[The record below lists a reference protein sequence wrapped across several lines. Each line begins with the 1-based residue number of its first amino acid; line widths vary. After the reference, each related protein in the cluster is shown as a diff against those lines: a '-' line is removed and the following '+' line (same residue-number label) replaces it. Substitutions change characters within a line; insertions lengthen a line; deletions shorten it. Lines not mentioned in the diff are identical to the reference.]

1 MPSDLI
7 TAKLKTG
14 ITDGISIYK
23 DQAAEIDLADFV
35 DLKRI
40 TGQSLT
46 YPYTGNPI
54 SQDGGV
60 LAGKSVSKISSG
72 ENHTIV
78 LNSDGSLAAFGR
90 NLYGQL
96 GNSSTSNSNT
106 PVEVITGGA
115 LSLENITRI
124 KCGYDALYATSY
136 ALSADGDFFGWGFLS
151 NANSTVA
158 SPVYL
163 TAGVLDFAV
172 TGTDYWTHY
181 RVVRKSDGLYY
192 NRRVTSNI
200 TEYSLFQSNQVAALS
215 GKTITQLEGSATA
228 VYALC
233 SDGTIF
239 RVASFNDNF
248 SSVTLNG
255 ALTGKTVSRLV
266 GGIDRIFAICTD
278 GTIAGLGANT
288 YGKLGNGNAIGQTTW
303 AAVSMT
309 GALAGKTI
317 TDVSVG
323 MEHTLFLCSD
333 GTVAAVGRN
342 ANGQLGNGTTLNST
356 TAVKVFAGGHL
367 NGKTPIAVEAGGYH
381 SSVITSDGNLFTWGS
396 DSFGQ
401 LGNGSPLANSTM
413 PVPVLKDSFTRY
425 NNHIRFTSV
434 SMPDGLSFDGNLV
447 ETANIIGAPTETGTQ
462 NALIKIELSD
472 FTLYNPIPASGNLYQ
487 VEGTTYLTVPFIVNE
502 APTSLDPVF
511 TSIIANSDITIGAFE
526 NRTIYLMARQN
537 LNWVQW
543 HVESPP
549 PGMDFVEGNRIAGT
563 PNLYGEYEVTI
574 KLSYRTDWS
583 SPLID
588 EQKTITI
595 TVEKGR
601 SEIDLTG
608 LDAPWNGQAYV
619 LSTGM
624 QVGTATNLQIR
635 ATNDPESFTATGLPA
650 GLTINNSGLISG
662 TPTAAGIY
670 LLTLTATNNVGTG
683 TSKTLR
689 VNVAAASTAPT
700 PPPVFLENGGV
711 DVFMD
716 LQTRELSLTPPK
728 AEATIASGATVV
740 NSTKDKP
747 LLIKSGEILWLNL
760 RFTKGTKSVD
770 PEPTA
775 MRFGVASK
783 IGGPLLMEGD
793 AFTKVGTGSSA
804 YYKMRVVGVAAE
816 FGALI
821 DDYYDEDA
829 VEQID
834 AEGKVEASN
843 ETDIKGLSELKV
855 TTGTGES
862 ISDIR
867 SDTMEVVIKKSL
879 LG

>member
-23 DQAAEIDLADFV
+23 DQTSEINLANFV

-40 TGQSLT
+40 TGESLT

-72 ENHTIV
+72 EYHTIV
-78 LNSDGSLAAFGR
+78 LNSDGSLAAFGS
-90 NLYGQL
+90 NVYGQL
-96 GNSSTSNSNT
+96 GNNSNSNSNNT
-106 PVEVITGGA
+106 PVEVITYGA

-124 KCGYDALYATSY
+124 KCGYDAPYSTSY
-136 ALSADGDFFGWGFLS
+136 ALSADGDFFGWGRLS
-151 NANSTVA
+151 GSNHPTPAL
-158 SPVYL
+158 L
-163 TAGVLDFAV
+163 TTGVLDFAV
-172 TGTDYWTHY
+172 SGTDFLIHY

-192 NRRVTSNI
+192 NIRTSSSI
-200 TEYSLFQSNQVAALS
+200 TVYSAFPSNQVAALS

-239 RVASFNDNF
+239 RINSPVDNF

-356 TAVKVFAGGHL
+356 TAVKVFAVGHL

-401 LGNGSPLANSTM
+401 LGNGSPLANSSI
-413 PVPVLKDSFTRY
+413 PVLVLKDSFTRY
-425 NNHIRFTSV
+425 SNHIRFTSV

-487 VEGTTYLTVPFIVNE
+487 VEGTTYLTVPFIVEE

-511 TSIIANSDITIGAFE
+511 SEMIANDDITIRAFE

-537 LNWVQW
+537 VNWARW
-543 HVESPP
+543 LVENPP
-549 PGMDFVEGNRIAGT
+549 PGMSFVDGDQITGT
-563 PNLYGEYEVTI
+563 PNIYGEYNVTI
-574 KLSYRTDWS
+574 KLTYRMDWS

-588 EQKTITI
+588 EEKTITI
-595 TVEKGR
+595 TVEKSR
-601 SEIDLTG
+601 PEIDLTE
-608 LDAPWNGQAYV
+608 LDTTWNGQAHI
-619 LSTGM
+619 LSSSI

-635 ATNDPESFTATGLPA
+635 ATNEPDSFTATGLPA
-650 GLTINNSGLISG
+650 GLTINSSGLISG

-670 LLTLTATNNVGTG
+670 LVTLTATNNVGTG

-689 VNVAAASTAPT
+689 MNVAAASTAPT

-821 DDYYDEDA
+821 EDYYDEDA
-829 VEQID
+829 VEQMD

-843 ETDIKGLSELKV
+843 ETDIKGLCELKV

>member
-23 DQAAEIDLADFV
+23 DQTAEINLANSV

-40 TGQSLT
+40 TGESLT

-90 NLYGQL
+90 NAYGQL
-96 GNSSTSNSNT
+96 GSDSSSNSNI
-106 PVEVITGGA
+106 PVDVLTSGA

-124 KCGYDALYATSY
+124 KCGYDAQYATSY
-136 ALSADGDFFGWGFLS
+136 ALSADGDFFGWGYLS
-151 NANSTVA
+151 NNSYYA
-158 SPVYL
+158 PVSL
-163 TAGVLDFAV
+163 TTGVLDFAV
-172 TGTDYWTHY
+172 AGADYWSHY

-192 NRRVTSNI
+192 NRRADIVNWVAFS
-200 TEYSLFQSNQVAALS
+200 SPVVAALS
-215 GKTITQLEGSATA
+215 GKTISQLEGSATA

-239 RVASFNDNF
+239 VITSVGGTFL
-248 SSVTLNG
+248 SVTLNG

-288 YGKLGNGNAIGQTTW
+288 YGKIGNGNAIGQTTW

-356 TAVKVFAGGHL
+356 TAVKVFDGGHL

-413 PVPVLKDSFTRY
+413 PVPVLKDSFTKY
-425 NNHIRFTSV
+425 FNHIRFTSV

-526 NRTIYLMARQN
+526 SRSFYLMARQN
-537 LNWVQW
+537 LSWSQW
-543 HVESPP
+543 AVENPP
-549 PGMDFVEGNRIAGT
+549 PGMSFVEGNRIAGT

-574 KLSYRTDWS
+574 KLTYRTDWNQ
-583 SPLID
+583 PLID
-588 EQKTITI
+588 EEKTITI

-619 LSTGM
+619 LSSGT

-683 TSKTLR
+683 ASKTLR
-689 VNVAAASTAPT
+689 MNVAAASTAPT

-843 ETDIKGLSELKV
+843 ETDIKGLCELKV

>member
-23 DQAAEIDLADFV
+23 DQTAEINLANSV

-40 TGQSLT
+40 TGESLT

-54 SQDGGV
+54 SQNGGV

-72 ENHTIV
+72 ENHAIV

-90 NLYGQL
+90 GLYGAL
-96 GNSSTSNSNT
+96 GNQSNSDSNA
-106 PVEVITGGA
+106 PVEVITNGA

-136 ALSADGDFFGWGFLS
+136 ALSADGDFFGWGYLS
-151 NANSTVA
+151 NTNYNAPTS
-158 SPVYL
+158 L
-163 TAGVLDFAV
+163 TTGVLDFAV

-192 NRRVTSNI
+192 SRRADSVNW
-200 TEYSLFQSNQVAALS
+200 YAFPSNQVAALS
-215 GKTITQLEGSATA
+215 GKTITQLEGSASA

-239 RVASFNDNF
+239 RINSYIDNF

-425 NNHIRFTSV
+425 FNHIRFTSV

-487 VEGTTYLTVPFIVNE
+487 IEGTTYLTVPFIVNE

-511 TSIIANSDITIGAFE
+511 TSIIANSDITIRAFE
-526 NRTIYLMARQN
+526 NRTISLMARQN
-537 LNWVQW
+537 VNSAQW
-543 HVESPP
+543 LVENPP
-549 PGMDFVEGNRIAGT
+549 PGMSFVSGNQITGT
-563 PNLYGEYEVTI
+563 PNIYGEYEVTI
-574 KLSYRTDWS
+574 KLTYRIDWS

-588 EQKTITI
+588 EEKTITI

-601 SEIDLTG
+601 PEIDLTG

-619 LSTGM
+619 LSSGT

-683 TSKTLR
+683 AFKTLR
-689 VNVAAASTAPT
+689 MNVAAASTAPT

-793 AFTKVGTGSSA
+793 TFTKVGTGSSA

-843 ETDIKGLSELKV
+843 ETDIKGLCELKV

>member
-40 TGQSLT
+40 TGESLT

-78 LNSDGSLAAFGR
+78 LNTDGSLAAFGR
-90 NLYGQL
+90 NNHGQL
-96 GNSSTSNSNT
+96 GNNSQTDSNT
-106 PVEVITGGA
+106 PVEVFTSGA
-115 LSLENITRI
+115 LSLKNITRI
-124 KCGYDALYATSY
+124 KCAYETVNNSSY
-136 ALSADGDFFGWGFLS
+136 ALSDDGDFFRWGDLG
-151 NANSTVA
+151 NNSYNT
-158 SPVYL
+158 PVLL
-163 TAGVLDFAV
+163 TSGVLDFAV
-172 TGTDYWTHY
+172 TGTSQYNY
-181 RVVRKSDGLYY
+181 YQVFRKESGLFYKQGSA
-192 NRRVTSNI
+192 TTI
-200 TEYSLFQSNQVAALS
+200 AFQAAQVAPLS
-215 GKTITQLEGSATA
+215 GKTITQLEGSGLA

-239 RVASFNDNF
+239 RINSHLDNF

-255 ALTGKTVSRLV
+255 ALTGKAVSRLV

-401 LGNGSPLANSTM
+401 LGNGSPLANSTL
-413 PVPVLKDSFTRY
+413 PFPVLKDSFTRY
-425 NNHIRFTSV
+425 SNHIRFTSV

-447 ETANIIGAPTETGTQ
+447 ETANIIGSPTETGTQ

-487 VEGTTYLTVPFIVNE
+487 VEGTTYLTVPFIVKE

-511 TSIIANSDITIGAFE
+511 TSIIANSDMTIGAFE
-526 NRTIYLMARQN
+526 SRSIYLMARQN
-537 LNWVQW
+537 VNSAQW
-543 HVESPP
+543 HVENPP
-549 PGMDFVEGNRIAGT
+549 PGMSFVNGNQITGT
-563 PNLYGEYEVTI
+563 PNIYGEYEVTI
-574 KLSYRTDWS
+574 KLTYRTDWNE
-583 SPLID
+583 PLID
-588 EQKTITI
+588 EEKTITI

-619 LSTGM
+619 LSSGT

-683 TSKTLR
+683 TAKTLR
-689 VNVAAASTAPT
+689 MNVAAASTAPT

-793 AFTKVGTGSSA
+793 AFTKVGTGSNA

-843 ETDIKGLSELKV
+843 ETDIKGLCELKV

>member
-23 DQAAEIDLADFV
+23 DQTAEIDLADFV

-40 TGQSLT
+40 TGESLT

-90 NLYGQL
+90 NVYGQL
-96 GNSSTSNSNT
+96 GNSSNSNSNT
-106 PVEVITGGA
+106 PVEVITSGA

-136 ALSADGDFFGWGFLS
+136 ALSADGDFFGWGLLS
-151 NANSTVA
+151 NDTHA
-158 SPVYL
+158 SPVSL
-163 TAGVLDFAV
+163 TAGVLDFAI
-172 TGTDYWTHY
+172 TGNDYYSHY

-192 NRRVTSNI
+192 NRRVDSA
-200 TEYSLFQSNQVAALS
+200 SLVAFTSNQVAALS

-239 RVASFNDNF
+239 RVNSYNDIF

-401 LGNGSPLANSTM
+401 LGNGLPLANSTM

-526 NRTIYLMARQN
+526 SRSIYLMSRQN
-537 LNWVQW
+537 LNWTQW
-543 HVESPP
+543 HVENPP
-549 PGMDFVEGNRIAGT
+549 PGMAFAQNNQISGT

-574 KLSYRTDWS
+574 NLTYRTDWS

-624 QVGTATNLQIR
+624 QVGTATNLQIL
-635 ATNDPESFTATGLPA
+635 ATNEPESFTATGLPA

-670 LLTLTATNNVGTG
+670 LVTLTATNNVGTG
-683 TSKTLR
+683 ASKTLR
-689 VNVAAASTAPT
+689 MNVAAASTAPT

-783 IGGPLLMEGD
+783 IGGPFLMEGD
-793 AFTKVGTGSSA
+793 TFTKVGTGSSA

-843 ETDIKGLSELKV
+843 ETDIKGLCELKV

>member
-40 TGQSLT
+40 TGESLT
-46 YPYTGNPI
+46 YPYTGSPF
-54 SQDGGV
+54 SQNGGV
-60 LAGKSVSKISSG
+60 LAGKTVSKISSG
-72 ENHTIV
+72 GNHTIV

-90 NLYGQL
+90 GLYGAL
-96 GNSSTSNSNT
+96 GDSTQYDSNA
-106 PVEVITGGA
+106 PVEVITSGA

-124 KCGYDALYATSY
+124 KCGYDALYSTSY
-136 ALSADGDFFGWGFLS
+136 ALSVDGDFFGWGSLS
-151 NANSTVA
+151 NNSYIAPT
-158 SPVYL
+158 SL
-163 TAGVLDFAV
+163 TTGVLDFAV
-172 TGTDYWTHY
+172 AGTDYWSHY

-192 NRRVTSNI
+192 NRRTDSVSTYIAFPSPV
-200 TEYSLFQSNQVAALS
+200 VAALS
-215 GKTITQLEGSATA
+215 GKTITQLEGYATT

-239 RVASFNDNF
+239 QISSVGGIF

-487 VEGTTYLTVPFIVNE
+487 VEGTTYLTVPFIVKE

-511 TSIIANSDITIGAFE
+511 SEMIANADITIGAFE
-526 NRTIYLMARQN
+526 SRSIDLLARQN
-537 LNWVQW
+537 LTYAQW
-543 HVESPP
+543 SVENLP
-549 PGMDFVEGNRIAGT
+549 PGMAFVEGSKISGT
-563 PNLYGEYEVTI
+563 PNIYGEYEVTI
-574 KLSYRTDWS
+574 KLTYRTDWG
-583 SPLID
+583 SPPLD

-670 LLTLTATNNVGTG
+670 LVTLTATNNVGTG
-683 TSKTLR
+683 ASKTLR
-689 VNVAAASTAPT
+689 MNVAAASTAPT

-740 NSTKDKP
+740 NSIANKP

-793 AFTKVGTGSSA
+793 AFTKVGTGSNA

-834 AEGKVEASN
+834 AEGKVEAST
-843 ETDIKGLSELKV
+843 ETDIKGLCELKV

>member
-23 DQAAEIDLADFV
+23 DQTAEINLANSV

-40 TGQSLT
+40 TGESLT

-54 SQDGGV
+54 SQNGGV

-72 ENHTIV
+72 DNHTIV
-78 LNSDGSLAAFGR
+78 LNSDGSLASFGR
-90 NLYGQL
+90 NDSGQL
-96 GNSSTSNSNT
+96 GNNSNSNSNI

-136 ALSADGDFFGWGFLS
+136 ALSADGDFFGWGYLS
-151 NANSTVA
+151 NNTNA
-158 SPVYL
+158 SAVFL

-192 NRRVTSNI
+192 NRRTTSSI
-200 TEYSLFQSNQVAALS
+200 TAYSAFPSNQVAALS

-288 YGKLGNGNAIGQTTW
+288 YGKIGNGNAIGQTTW

-381 SSVITSDGNLFTWGS
+381 SSVITSDSNLFTWGS

-511 TSIIANSDITIGAFE
+511 TSIIANSDMTIGAFE
-526 NRTIYLMARQN
+526 SRSIYLMARQN
-537 LNWVQW
+537 SNWAQW
-543 HVESPP
+543 HVENPP

-619 LSTGM
+619 LSTSM

-689 VNVAAASTAPT
+689 MNVAAASTAPT

-793 AFTKVGTGSSA
+793 AFTKVGTGSNA

-843 ETDIKGLSELKV
+843 ETDIKGLCELKV
-855 TTGTGES
+855 TTGTGAS

>member
-1 MPSDLI
+1 MGIYNLI
-7 TAKLKTG
+7 LK
-14 ITDGISIYK
+14 IR
-23 DQAAEIDLADFV
+23 LV
-35 DLKRI
+35 
-40 TGQSLT
+40 
-46 YPYTGNPI
+46 
-54 SQDGGV
+54 
-60 LAGKSVSKISSG
+60 
-72 ENHTIV
+72 
-78 LNSDGSLAAFGR
+78 
-90 NLYGQL
+90 
-96 GNSSTSNSNT
+96 
-106 PVEVITGGA
+106 
-115 LSLENITRI
+115 NITR
-124 KCGYDALYATSY
+124 K
-136 ALSADGDFFGWGFLS
+136 
-151 NANSTVA
+151 ANNVTQEGHPGST
-158 SPVYL
+158 
-163 TAGVLDFAV
+163 
-172 TGTDYWTHY
+172 
-181 RVVRKSDGLYY
+181 
-192 NRRVTSNI
+192 N
-200 TEYSLFQSNQVAALS
+200 
-215 GKTITQLEGSATA
+215 
-228 VYALC
+228 
-233 SDGTIF
+233 
-239 RVASFNDNF
+239 
-248 SSVTLNG
+248 
-255 ALTGKTVSRLV
+255 
-266 GGIDRIFAICTD
+266 
-278 GTIAGLGANT
+278 
-288 YGKLGNGNAIGQTTW
+288 
-303 AAVSMT
+303 
-309 GALAGKTI
+309 
-317 TDVSVG
+317 
-323 MEHTLFLCSD
+323 
-333 GTVAAVGRN
+333 
-342 ANGQLGNGTTLNST
+342 
-356 TAVKVFAGGHL
+356 
-367 NGKTPIAVEAGGYH
+367 
-381 SSVITSDGNLFTWGS
+381 
-396 DSFGQ
+396 
-401 LGNGSPLANSTM
+401 
-413 PVPVLKDSFTRY
+413 
-425 NNHIRFTSV
+425 
-434 SMPDGLSFDGNLV
+434 V
-447 ETANIIGAPTETGTQ
+447 ETQAITYFPLKII
-462 NALIKIELSD
+462 
-472 FTLYNPIPASGNLYQ
+472 
-487 VEGTTYLTVPFIVNE
+487 VEE

-511 TSIIANSDITIGAFE
+511 TSIIANSDMTIGAFE
-526 NRTIYLMARQN
+526 NRTISLMARQN
-537 LNWVQW
+537 VNSAQW
-543 HVESPP
+543 LVENPP
-549 PGMDFVEGNRIAGT
+549 PGMSFVNGNQITGT
-563 PNLYGEYEVTI
+563 PNIYGEYEVTI
-574 KLSYRTDWS
+574 KLTYRTDWNQ
-583 SPLID
+583 PLID
-588 EQKTITI
+588 EEKTITI

-619 LSTGM
+619 LSSGT

-689 VNVAAASTAPT
+689 MNVAAASTAPT

-793 AFTKVGTGSSA
+793 AFTKVGTGSNA

-843 ETDIKGLSELKV
+843 ETDIKGLCELKV

>member
-1 MPSDLI
+1 
-7 TAKLKTG
+7 
-14 ITDGISIYK
+14 
-23 DQAAEIDLADFV
+23 
-35 DLKRI
+35 
-40 TGQSLT
+40 
-46 YPYTGNPI
+46 
-54 SQDGGV
+54 
-60 LAGKSVSKISSG
+60 
-72 ENHTIV
+72 
-78 LNSDGSLAAFGR
+78 
-90 NLYGQL
+90 
-96 GNSSTSNSNT
+96 
-106 PVEVITGGA
+106 
-115 LSLENITRI
+115 
-124 KCGYDALYATSY
+124 
-136 ALSADGDFFGWGFLS
+136 
-151 NANSTVA
+151 
-158 SPVYL
+158 
-163 TAGVLDFAV
+163 
-172 TGTDYWTHY
+172 
-181 RVVRKSDGLYY
+181 
-192 NRRVTSNI
+192 
-200 TEYSLFQSNQVAALS
+200 
-215 GKTITQLEGSATA
+215 
-228 VYALC
+228 
-233 SDGTIF
+233 
-239 RVASFNDNF
+239 
-248 SSVTLNG
+248 
-255 ALTGKTVSRLV
+255 
-266 GGIDRIFAICTD
+266 
-278 GTIAGLGANT
+278 
-288 YGKLGNGNAIGQTTW
+288 
-303 AAVSMT
+303 
-309 GALAGKTI
+309 
-317 TDVSVG
+317 
-323 MEHTLFLCSD
+323 
-333 GTVAAVGRN
+333 
-342 ANGQLGNGTTLNST
+342 
-356 TAVKVFAGGHL
+356 VFAGGHL

-401 LGNGSPLANSTM
+401 LGNGLPLANSTM

-526 NRTIYLMARQN
+526 SRSIYLMSRQN
-537 LNWVQW
+537 LNWTQW
-543 HVESPP
+543 HVENPP
-549 PGMDFVEGNRIAGT
+549 PGMAFAQNNQISGT

-574 KLSYRTDWS
+574 NLTYRTDWS

-624 QVGTATNLQIR
+624 QVGTATNLQIL
-635 ATNDPESFTATGLPA
+635 ATNEPESFTATGLPA

-670 LLTLTATNNVGTG
+670 LVTLTATNNVGTG
-683 TSKTLR
+683 ASKTLR
-689 VNVAAASTAPT
+689 MNVAAASTAPT

-783 IGGPLLMEGD
+783 IGGPFLMEGD
-793 AFTKVGTGSSA
+793 TFTKVGTGSSA

-843 ETDIKGLSELKV
+843 ETDIKGLCELKV